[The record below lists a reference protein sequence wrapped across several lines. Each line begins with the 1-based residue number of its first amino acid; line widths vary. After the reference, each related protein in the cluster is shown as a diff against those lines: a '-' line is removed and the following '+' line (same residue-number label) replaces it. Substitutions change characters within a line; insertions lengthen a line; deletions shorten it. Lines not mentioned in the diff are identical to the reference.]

1 MTRKKKVKEEMPEI
15 IDLGSWK
22 VPTSWDEVTLKQF
35 QEIEAYYDG
44 TDKQFDA
51 RDVLHIFCGRS
62 IDEINELPMDFVES
76 IMGHL
81 MFLQTKPEER
91 KSTNKIEIDGELYV
105 INVMEKLKVGE
116 YVAVDTVMK
125 ADKHNYAAIL
135 GILCRKQGEIYDSR
149 FEAEVLNGRIAMF
162 ERQPITNILPLVG
175 FFLEL
180 YMILATPTLL
190 SSRIREAID
199 LTRKDIET
207 SVKNGEAS
215 RRSMKSV
222 MKKLRKLEQSLD
234 SI

>member
-1 MTRKKKVKEEMPEI
+1 MARKKKVKEEIPEI

-22 VPTSWDEVTLKQF
+22 VPTSWDEVTLKQC

-62 IDEINELPMDFVES
+62 IDEINELPMDFVEK

-91 KSTNKIEIDGELYV
+91 KSTNKIEIDGETYV

-125 ADKHNYAAIL
+125 ADRHNYAAIL
-135 GILCRKQGEIYDSR
+135 GILCRKQGEVYDSR
-149 FEAEVLNGRIAMF
+149 YEAEVLNDRIAMF

-180 YMILATPTLL
+180 YMISATPTLL

-207 SVKNGEAS
+207 SAKNGELTK
-215 RRSMKSV
+215 RSMKSL
-222 MKKLRKLEQSLD
+222 MKKLRKLLKS
-234 SI
+234 SKST

>member
-1 MTRKKKVKEEMPEI
+1 MARKKKVKEEIPEI

-135 GILCRKQGEIYDSR
+135 AILCRKQGEVYDSR
-149 FEAEVLNGRIAMF
+149 YEAEVLNDRIAMF

-199 LTRKDIET
+199 LIRKDTEI
-207 SVKNGEAS
+207 SVKNGEVS

>member
-1 MTRKKKVKEEMPEI
+1 MGVKKRKKEEI
-15 IDLGSWK
+15 IDLGSWTC
-22 VPTSWDEVTLKQF
+22 PRSWDEVPLKMYQD
-35 QEIEAYYDG
+35 IERFYESKEDN
-44 TDKQFDA
+44 FDA

-125 ADKHNYAAIL
+125 ADRHNYAAIL
-135 GILCRKQGEIYDSR
+135 GILCRKQGEVYDSR
-149 FEAEVLNGRIAMF
+149 YEAEVLNDRIAMF

-199 LTRKDIET
+199 LMHKDIEI
-207 SVKNGEAS
+207 SVKNGELS
-215 RRSMKSV
+215 KRSMRSV
-222 MKKLRKLEQSLD
+222 MKKLQKLER
-234 SI
+234 SINTI

>member
-1 MTRKKKVKEEMPEI
+1 MGVKKRKKEEI
-15 IDLGSWK
+15 IDFGSIT
-22 VPTSWDEVTLKQF
+22 VPTCWEEVPLKMYQD
-35 QEIEAYYDG
+35 IERFYESKEDN
-44 TDKQFDA
+44 FDA

-62 IDEINELPMDFVES
+62 IDEINGLPMDFIES

-125 ADKHNYAAIL
+125 SDKHNYAAIL
-135 GILCRKQGEIYDSR
+135 AILCRKQGEAYDSR
-149 FEAEVLNGRIAMF
+149 YEAEVLNDRISMF

-190 SSRIREAID
+190 SSRIREVID

-207 SVKNGEAS
+207 SVKNGGAS

>member
-1 MTRKKKVKEEMPEI
+1 MARKKKVKEEMSEI

-35 QEIEAYYDG
+35 QEVEAYYDAG
-44 TDKQFDA
+44 DKQFDA

-81 MFLQTKPEER
+81 MFLQAKPEER

-125 ADKHNYAAIL
+125 ADRHNYAAIL
-135 GILCRKQGEIYDSR
+135 AILCRKQGEIYDSR
-149 FEAEVLNGRIAMF
+149 YEAEVLNDRISMF

>member
-1 MTRKKKVKEEMPEI
+1 MARKKKVKEDIQEI

-35 QEIEAYYDG
+35 QEIETYYDG

-135 GILCRKQGEIYDSR
+135 GILCRKQGEVYDSR
-149 FEAEVLNGRIAMF
+149 YEAEVLNDRIAMF

-175 FFLEL
+175 FFLNL
-180 YMILATPTLL
+180 YIVLERHSQLYSLVEEGINLTQQNIESLENLGVSKRL
-190 SSRIREAID
+190 SLNWQMR
-199 LTRKDIET
+199 
-207 SVKNGEAS
+207 
-215 RRSMKSV
+215 
-222 MKKLRKLEQSLD
+222 KLRKSLK
-234 SI
+234 SIKRI

>member
-1 MTRKKKVKEEMPEI
+1 MARKKKVKEEMSEI

-35 QEIEAYYDG
+35 QEIEAYYDAG
-44 TDKQFDA
+44 DKQFDA

-81 MFLQTKPEER
+81 MFLQAKPEER

-125 ADKHNYAAIL
+125 ADRHNYAAIL
-135 GILCRKQGEIYDSR
+135 AILCRKQGEAYDSR
-149 FEAEVLNGRIAMF
+149 YEAEVLNDRIAMF

-175 FFLEL
+175 FFMEC

-207 SVKNGEAS
+207 SVKNGGAS

>member
-1 MTRKKKVKEEMPEI
+1 MARKKKVKEEMSEI

-35 QEIEAYYDG
+35 QEIEAYYDAG
-44 TDKQFDA
+44 DKQFDA

-62 IDEINELPMDFVES
+62 IDEINELPMDFVEK

-135 GILCRKQGEIYDSR
+135 AILCRKQGEVYDSR
-149 FEAEVLNGRIAMF
+149 YEAEVLNDRISMF

-190 SSRIREAID
+190 SSRIREVID

>member
-1 MTRKKKVKEEMPEI
+1 MARKKKVKEEIQEI

-35 QEIEAYYDG
+35 QEIEAYYDAG
-44 TDKQFDA
+44 DKQFDA

-62 IDEINELPMDFVES
+62 IDEINELPMDFVEK

-135 GILCRKQGEIYDSR
+135 AILCRKQGEIYDSR
-149 FEAEVLNGRIAMF
+149 YEAEVLNDRISMF

-190 SSRIREAID
+190 SSRIREVID
-199 LTRKDIET
+199 LTRKDIES
-207 SVKNGEAS
+207 SVKNGGVS